1 MPMDVGQALKLIG
14 GAPHMKV
21 GSVIA
26 EKFPITKMMSGGP
39 LGGMMS
45 KVLKDGPGAIMQNP
59 LGGVGAQLQ
68 GAITGAVG
76 QLSGV
81 SGAAGLVTALTGS
94 GGLSQ
99 AIGGL
104 SQSAG
109 LLSGAA
115 MPGAGQ
121 FGLLDAI
128 THTSITD
135 MLGDAVPATLGL
147 DRVLGP
153 LHASGAVTAVTA
165 ALPGVIQGVVGGQM
179 TVAAATAWVT
189 GQAASLKSVTDASTA
204 ALQTAQDA
212 AVTLVTVSSA
222 AAATASTVPEIQA
235 ILPLILQPGVQ
246 AAMQAAVATHIA
258 A

>member
-1 MPMDVGQALKLIG
+1 MDLGQALKLIG

-39 LGGMMS
+39 LGGTLA
-45 KVLKDGPGAIMQNP
+45 KVLQDGPGAIMQNP
-59 LGGVGAQLQ
+59 LGAVSGQLQ

-81 SGAAGLVTALTGS
+81 SGATGLVTALTGS

-99 AIGGL
+99 AIGSL

-109 LLSGAA
+109 LLSGSA

-135 MLGDAVPATLGL
+135 MLGDQVPASLGL

-153 LHASGAVTAVTA
+153 LHAGGTVGAIAS
-165 ALPGVIQGVVGGQM
+165 ALPTVIQGVVGGQI
-179 TVAAATAWVT
+179 TADAAIGWVT
-189 GQAASLKSVTDASTA
+189 AAAASLKAVTDASAT

-235 ILPLILQPGVQ
+235 ILPLILKPGVQ
-246 AAMQAAVATHIA
+246 DTMQAAVATHVA